1 MRRRQLDIA
10 SVIDAITFTQVDF
23 WLSESLLY
31 FLDASDKRSQ
41 LHLLPKQH
49 YITVWCCWIG
59 SNEEKRITNTL
70 YSKPSASPSIHP
82 YIPCASC
89 SKNGKLLQTDL
100 FFLVLLVFFWRA
112 AGDLCNMCM
121 NIKSGS
127 NLVLGALGERL
138 PPIKGSFTTSLSV
151 TLSYNS
157 NPYLPLYDGAELDL
171 EVSIKCAVLLKWVSQ
186 PHSWREVNPT
196 LFESFICKGVSEI
209 FPFAIQCFNYRC
221 RWEN

>member
-1 MRRRQLDIA
+1 MKRKELQIHCIA
-10 SVIDAITFTQVDF
+10 SQVPI
-23 WLSESLLY
+23 
-31 FLDASDKRSQ
+31 
-41 LHLLPKQH
+41 H
-49 YITVWCCWIG
+49 
-59 SNEEKRITNTL
+59 
-70 YSKPSASPSIHP
+70 PSIHTYHVFP
-82 YIPCASC
+82 VPKMES
-89 SKNGKLLQTDL
+89 SFKLIC
-100 FFLVLLVFFWRA
+100 FWVLLVLFWRA